1 VDFKTLRLAPHDS
14 ATGQVI
20 TVFSDCPTKFYSEI
34 RKLQEEDHTMN
45 WDRVQ
50 GQWKQLKGKIKTK
63 WGKLTDDDLDIIA
76 GEKDQ
81 LIGKIQE
88 RYGLKKEEA
97 QKQVEEWNTT
107 LANENAAQ
115 TEAERNRGVRRAG

>member
-1 VDFKTLRLAPHDS
+1 
-14 ATGQVI
+14 
-20 TVFSDCPTKFYSEI
+20 
-34 RKLQEEDHTMN
+34 MN

-50 GQWKQLKGKIKTK
+50 GQWKQLKGKIRTK

-76 GEKDQ
+76 GQKDQ

-97 QKQVEEWNTT
+97 LRQVEEWNST
-107 LANENAAQ
+107 LGKESAGETA
-115 TEAERNRGVRRAG
+115 AERNRNARKAS